1 MTIRHPLYC
10 LIERRKHLDQRF
22 YQTGEFARRAT
33 VSIRTL
39 RFYDKAGLLS
49 PSGYTEAGYRLYT
62 DSDFFRLQQILALK
76 FLGFSLGEIKRYL
89 HVGPIALQESLA
101 LQKLM
106 MQEKREQLD
115 TIIQALDETEKL
127 LTGNSGDWDAIVKV
141 IQVMQMQQSND
152 WVKKYFTDEQLQK
165 MEELSKSSYT
175 EEQRAQ
181 IVEWGKNWSEEDQK
195 VANRQWS
202 EIFAELKRLVA
213 VGADPA
219 SPEAQALVARQQNMI
234 GQFTHGDPGVLEG
247 LKQYYKNFGE
257 LVDAEKPFPPHYT
270 KEEETFLQKALEI
283 YKGQRH
289 S

>member
-1 MTIRHPLYC
+1 
-10 LIERRKHLDQRF
+10 LDQRF

-33 VSIRTL
+33 VSVRTL

-181 IVEWGKNWSEEDQK
+181 IAEWGKNWSEEDQQ
-195 VANRQWS
+195 VANRQWG

-213 VGADPA
+213 VGADPTSA
-219 SPEAQALVARQQNMI
+219 EAQALVRKQQQLI
-234 GQFTHGDPGVLEG
+234 GQFTHGDAGILEG
-247 LKQYYKNFGE
+247 LKKYYKNFGE
-257 LVDAEKPFPPHYT
+257 LATAKKPFPSPYT
-270 KEEETFLQKALEI
+270 KEEAEFLQKALEV
-283 YKGQRH
+283 YEEQE
-289 S
+289 